1 LKLQGHFSGD
11 AMMRVS
17 LFALALGM
25 GLGVSALASAAPWTD
40 PNGRLVFEAPAGWT
54 TTVEQSNEYTYVV
67 TGTAN
72 NECHVIARPN
82 AGTASS
88 SPEALR
94 RATLN
99 EAQFQAPQWT
109 TIANGMSSIFR
120 NNNAN
125 VISRSL
131 DTSGFWPIQRAEIQG
146 ERLVHASL
154 QLRPGWDL
162 LSFCMTY
169 DGADAVQAY
178 EAVSRSVSHP
188 NDATWRTQAE
198 QQAATVDSA
207 NAAVDA
213 QNAEIEEER
222 AREERRRRVQH

>member
-1 LKLQGHFSGD
+1 
-11 AMMRVS
+11 MRVS
-17 LFALALGM
+17 LFALALGL
-25 GLGVSALASAAPWTD
+25 GLSAAGMASAAPWTD
-40 PNGRLVFEAPAGWT
+40 PNGRLIFDAPAGWT
-54 TTVEQSNEYTYVV
+54 TSIEQSGDYTYVV

-88 SPEALR
+88 TPEAVR

-99 EAQFQAPQWT
+99 EAQFQAAQWT
-109 TIANGMSSIFR
+109 TIANGMNSIFR
-120 NNNAN
+120 NNSAN
-125 VISRSL
+125 VQSRSM

-146 ERLVHASL
+146 QERLVHAAL

-162 LSFCMTY
+162 LAFCMTY
-169 DGADAVQAY
+169 DGADSVEMYDAVI
-178 EAVSRSVSHP
+178 RSVAHP
-188 NDATWRTQAE
+188 NDPTWRAQAE
-198 QQAATVDSA
+198 QQAATVDAA

-213 QNAEIEEER
+213 QNAETEEER